1 MTRSKTHTNA
11 PHSRSRLGRRLGAA
25 AATAAIALLALPAVG
40 QAHGKYGY
48 YKFGAELNPTVQPS
62 NSVPSHPCEPVAGQ
76 ACTRVSMEAY
86 GRPDGGERAKRN
98 GVIKR
103 IRVIAGEGGSF
114 RPLLARANPNTQRA
128 KLSRYGPKIDYEG
141 QDQANWD
148 SDHYKVEAFK
158 VHIPVRRGEH
168 LGALGRYTSMVRC
181 SSGGPN
187 QLLFQPRLL
196 KSPVQEADDT
206 DGCWLLMEAVVKY
219 RRR

>member
-1 MTRSKTHTNA
+1 MTASNSHTKTPSTA
-11 PHSRSRLGRRLGAA
+11 RRLGRRLGAA
-25 AATAAIALLALPAVG
+25 AAVAAVALMVAPAAG
-40 QAHGKYGY
+40 QAAKYGH

-62 NSVPSHPCEPVAGQ
+62 NSVPAHPCEPVAGQ
-76 ACTRVSMEAY
+76 PCTRVSMEAY
-86 GRPDGGERAKRN
+86 GRPDGGERAPRH

-103 IRVIAGEGGSF
+103 IRLIAGEAGSF
-114 RPLLARANPNTQRA
+114 RPLLARANPDTQRA
-128 KLSRYGPKIDYEG
+128 KLSRYGPKIDYAG

-148 SDHYKVEAFK
+148 SDQYKVESFR
-158 VHIPVRRGEH
+158 VHIPVRRGER

-196 KSPVQEADDT
+196 KSPVQTADET